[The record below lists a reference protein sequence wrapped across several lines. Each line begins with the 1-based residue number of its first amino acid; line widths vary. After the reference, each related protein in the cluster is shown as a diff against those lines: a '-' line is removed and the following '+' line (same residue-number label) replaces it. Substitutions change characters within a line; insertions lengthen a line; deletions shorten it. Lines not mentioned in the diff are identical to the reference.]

1 MGSEMCIRDRAGL
14 LEDAGRLLADGA
26 RGDLVALEDSLT
38 KLGLEFDVVPVET
51 LLEDDSIVEIDS
63 LAPDEARPALD
74 VPADRTPLERS
85 LSLYSRLVREQ
96 APLPALEVA
105 EAAEL
110 EPIPIEELAPE
121 LEPVPIETLAPEP
134 AIVSAFVEEL
144 EPIVAIEDL
153 EPDPEPV
160 EIADLAPEPEL
171 IPILRALAPEPLPAD
186 GSVVP
191 IEDLL
196 YNGQGAI
203 ARADEVRRMLE
214 VSLQMASTE
223 LDRVEPLVRELLDLV
238 PLALVGSD

>member
-1 MGSEMCIRDRAGL
+1 MFPPIA
-14 LEDAGRLLADGA
+14 RLWSGASVFILAWYES
-26 RGDLVALEDSLT
+26 RHR
-38 KLGLEFDVVPVET
+38 FP
-51 LLEDDSIVEIDS
+51 
-63 LAPDEARPALD
+63 
-74 VPADRTPLERS
+74 RS
-85 LSLYSRLVREQ
+85 KS
-96 APLPALEVA
+96 A

-160 EIADLAPEPEL
+160 EIADLAPDDEPPLLSISDLAPEPEL
-171 IPILRALAPEPLPAD
+171 IPILRTLAPEPLPAD